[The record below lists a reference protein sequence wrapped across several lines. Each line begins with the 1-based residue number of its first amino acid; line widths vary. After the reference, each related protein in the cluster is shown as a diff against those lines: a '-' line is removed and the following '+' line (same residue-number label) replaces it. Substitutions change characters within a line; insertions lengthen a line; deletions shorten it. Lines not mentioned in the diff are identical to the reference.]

1 MTLGHVGRGSEMD
14 AIVPLVKNLM
24 RIRYED
30 IPPQVLTATKRSVLD
45 TFAAMLAGSSA
56 QGCPEVV
63 AQVLEWGGKEQSTIF
78 NYDQKVPIF
87 LAALANGMM
96 ARAVDFDDVFEPG
109 TMHASASIVPA
120 AMAAAEMK
128 GGLDG
133 KQFLTAVTLGIDMI
147 CRMGRTHKIPSGLSG
162 MNVTF
167 QYACFGCAGVVGRIV
182 DLDEEKMIHAMGLA
196 YSQTAGNSQNLLEGT
211 LATRFSQGLAAQAG
225 VYSAVFA
232 RRGITAARDV
242 LEGKFGYYPV
252 YHGGEYDVRNLLDG
266 MGERFEG
273 ANVTLKKYPC
283 CMHSH
288 AAIDGILD
296 ISGDQDLNPEDVE
309 RVTVKINQQGFNFVC
324 LPLEKT
330 RVPQSIPEAQFSLPY
345 AAATA
350 LVKRKVFLD
359 DFTEEQIRNPHVLK
373 VAQRVDCLVDP
384 ELDKSY
390 QGKVTPAILEIRTKN
405 GKVFSRRVVERR
417 GAPSNPLTMEEIEEK
432 FRQCAPFARNPVPED
447 KIREILLF
455 LKGMEDQDDVTRIL
469 RLFSR

>member
-1 MTLGHVGRGSEMD
+1 MD

-24 RIRYED
+24 RIQYED
-30 IPPQVLTATKRSVLD
+30 IPPQVLAATKRSILD
-45 TFAAMLAGSSA
+45 TYAAMLAGSSA

-63 AQVLEWGGKEQSTIF
+63 AQVLEWGGKEQSTLF
-78 NYDQKVPIF
+78 NFDRKVPVF

-109 TMHASASIVPA
+109 TMHASASVVPA
-120 AMAAAEMK
+120 VMAAAEMK

-133 KQFLTAVTLGIDMI
+133 KQFLAAVTLGIDMI

-182 DLDEEKMIHAMGLA
+182 GLDEEKMIHAMGLA

-225 VYSAVFA
+225 VYAAVFA
-232 RRGITAARDV
+232 RRGITAAREV

-252 YHGGEYDVRNLLDG
+252 YQRGEYDVRNLLDG
-266 MGERFEG
+266 LGERFEG
-273 ANVTLKKYPC
+273 VNVTLKKYPC

-296 ISGDQDLNPEDVE
+296 ISGEQGLDSDDVD
-309 RVTVKINQQGFNFVC
+309 RVTVRINQQGFNFVC

-330 RVPQSIPEAQFSLPY
+330 RVPRSIPEAQFSLPY

-359 DFTEEQIRNPHVLK
+359 DFTEEEIRNPHVLQ

-384 ELDKSY
+384 ELDKRY
-390 QGKVTPAILEIRTKN
+390 QASVTPAILEVRTKK

-417 GAPSNPLTMEEIEEK
+417 GAPDNPLTMEEVVEK
-432 FRQCAPFARNPVPED
+432 FRQCARFARNPVPED
-447 KIREILLF
+447 KVREILLL

-469 RLFSR
+469 RLFS

>member
-1 MTLGHVGRGSEMD
+1 MD
-14 AIVPLVKNLM
+14 AIVPLVRNLM
-24 RIRYED
+24 KTRYED
-30 IPPQVLTATKRSVLD
+30 IPSQVMAATKKSILD
-45 TFAAMLAGSSA
+45 TFAAMLAGTSA

-63 AQVLEWGGKEQSTIF
+63 AQVLEWGGKEESTVF
-78 NYDQKVPIF
+78 HYGRKVPAF

-133 KQFLTAVTLGIDMI
+133 KEFLTAVTLGIDMI

-167 QYACFGCAGVVGRIV
+167 QYACFGCAGVVGRILG
-182 DLDEEKMIHAMGLA
+182 LDEEKMIHAMGLA

-211 LATRFSQGLAAQAG
+211 LATRLSQGLAAQAG

-232 RRGITAARDV
+232 RRGITAAQDV

-252 YHGGEYDVRNLLDG
+252 YHRGEYDVRSLLDG
-266 MGERFEG
+266 LGERFEG

-288 AAIDGILD
+288 AAIDAILD
-296 ISGDQDLNPEDVE
+296 ISTEQRLNSDDVDWI
-309 RVTVKINQQGFNFVC
+309 TVKVNQQGFNFVC
-324 LPLEKT
+324 LPLGKT
-330 RVPQSIPEAQFSLPY
+330 RVPRTIPEAQFSLPY

-350 LVKRKVFLD
+350 LVKKKVFLD
-359 DFTEEQIRNPHVLK
+359 DFTEEEIRNPHVLK
-373 VAQRVDCLVDP
+373 FAQRVDCIVDA
-384 ELDKSY
+384 ELDKSF
-390 QGKVTPAILEIRTKN
+390 QGMVTPAILEIRTKN

-417 GAPSNPLTMEEIEEK
+417 GAPANSLTMVEIEEK
-432 FRQCAPFARNPVPED
+432 FRQCARFARNSVPED
-447 KIREILLF
+447 KIRELLLL
-455 LKGMEDQDDVTRIL
+455 LKGMEDQDDVTQML
-469 RLFSR
+469 RLFS

>member
-1 MTLGHVGRGSEMD
+1 MD
-14 AIVPLVKNLM
+14 AIVPLVQNLIK
-24 RIRYED
+24 IRYED
-30 IPPQVLTATKRSVLD
+30 IPPQVLAATKKSIVD
-45 TFAAMLAGSSA
+45 TFAAMLAGTSA

-63 AQVLEWGGKEQSTIF
+63 AQALEWGGKEESTVF
-78 NYDQKVPIF
+78 HYGKKVPAF

-120 AMAAAEMK
+120 VLAAAEMK
-128 GGLDG
+128 GGLSG
-133 KQFLTAVTLGIDMI
+133 KQFLTAVTLGVDLI
-147 CRMGRTHKIPSGLSG
+147 CRMGRTHRIPSGLSG

-167 QYACFGCAGVVGRIV
+167 QYAGFGCAGVVGRV
-182 DLDEEKMIHAMGLA
+182 LGLDEEKMVHAMGLA

-225 VYSAVFA
+225 VYAAVFA
-232 RRGITAARDV
+232 RRGITAAREV

-252 YHGGEYDVRNLLDG
+252 YQRGEYEVRYLLDG
-266 MGERFEG
+266 LGERFEG
-273 ANVTLKKYPC
+273 LNVTLKKYPC

-288 AAIDGILD
+288 AAIDALLD
-296 ISGDQDLNPEDVE
+296 ISGEQGLNCDDVD

-330 RVPQSIPEAQFSLPY
+330 RVPRSIPEAQFSLPY

-359 DFTEEQIRNPHVLK
+359 DFTEEQIRNPHVLH

-384 ELDKSY
+384 ELDKMYPAS
-390 QGKVTPAILEIRTKN
+390 VTPAVVEIRTKK
-405 GKVFSRRVVERR
+405 GKIFSRRVVERR
-417 GAPSNPLTMEEIEEK
+417 GSPTNPLTREEIEEK
-432 FRQCAPFARNPVPED
+432 FRRCARFARNPMPED
-447 KIREILLF
+447 RVGEILLF
-455 LKGMEDQDDVTRIL
+455 LREMEDQDDMVRIL
-469 RLFSR
+469 PLFS

>member
-1 MTLGHVGRGSEMD
+1 MD
-14 AIVPLVKNLM
+14 AIVPLVRNLIKV
-24 RIRYED
+24 RNED
-30 IPPQVLTATKRSVLD
+30 ISPQVLAATKKSIVD
-45 TFAAMLAGSSA
+45 TFAAMLAGTGA

-63 AQVLEWGGKEQSTIF
+63 AQAMEWGGKEESTVF
-78 NYDQKVPIF
+78 HYGKKVPAF

-109 TMHASASIVPA
+109 TMHASASILPA
-120 AMAAAEMK
+120 AMAAADMK
-128 GGLDG
+128 GGLSG

-167 QYACFGCAGVVGRIV
+167 QYACFGCAGVVGRV
-182 DLDEEKMIHAMGLA
+182 LGLDEEKMIHAMGLA
-196 YSQTAGNSQNLLEGT
+196 YTQTAGNSQNLLEGT

-232 RRGITAARDV
+232 RRGITAAREV

-252 YHGGEYDVRNLLDG
+252 YQRGEYDIRSLLDG
-266 MGERFEG
+266 LGEKFEG
-273 ANVTLKKYPC
+273 LNVTLKKYPC

-288 AAIDGILD
+288 AAIDAILD
-296 ISGDQDLNPEDVE
+296 ISGEQGLNCDDVDS
-309 RVTVKINQQGFNFVC
+309 VTVKINQQGFNFVC

-330 RVPQSIPEAQFSLPY
+330 RAPRSIPEAQFSLPY

-350 LVKRKVFLD
+350 LVKKKVFLD

-373 VAQRVDCLVDP
+373 VAQRVDCLIDP
-384 ELDKSY
+384 GLDKSY
-390 QGKVTPAILEIRTKN
+390 QGSVTPAILEIRTKK

-417 GAPSNPLTMEEIEEK
+417 GAPGNPLTMAEVEEK
-432 FRQCAPFARNPVPED
+432 FRQCARFARNPMPED
-447 KIREILLF
+447 RVREILLL
-455 LKGMEDQDDVTRIL
+455 LKGMEDLDDVTRVF
-469 RLFSR
+469 RLFY